1 MQIPSADQT
10 RPDQKLYPLAPRIL
24 RSMPLVSLKVIN
36 QLIKRNRKDNGW
48 DCISLE
54 IPSNNLVT
62 QTDHWEKWFSRGSG
76 LKLFD

>member
-1 MQIPSADQT
+1 
-10 RPDQKLYPLAPRIL
+10 
-24 RSMPLVSLKVIN
+24 MPLVSLKVIN

-76 LKLFD
+76 LPKLFD